1 LVYEY
6 FVFAV
11 FWALILSYVIL
22 TRIYTIERKAL
33 DIRAGG
39 GKIHKNHGRRGIKY
53 RIYLGLLIIF
63 LVVYQISTVL
73 FSLIMPGMLLRAGI
87 ASGLL
92 LYFAVINIFG
102 LVFSFFLIYFF
113 RLWKH
118 LKEPVQVIYRCS
130 LFNIARNSSLILL
143 IAGGVTYAAGL
154 AQTFGLQ
161 LWTTNRLPD
170 YAGLAPAVPLAILL
184 TAIVLY
190 SAAYIIFIL
199 RRSAFSLRQ
208 YWSSFIL
215 GYIATIAYGWI
226 IPGQILDWNTSV
238 LTRTKLLSWD
248 YGYLGW
254 IILLLAMLAVLFTT
268 GSVLF
273 LRVREMFVQNGKAK
287 GLSLVYL
294 KTGYVCLMLT
304 AVLLA
309 IPQIIDFF

>member
-1 LVYEY
+1 MIYEY

-22 TRIYTIERKAL
+22 TRIYNIERKAL

-53 RIYLGLLIIF
+53 RVYFVVLIVLLI
-63 LVVYQISTVL
+63 VYQISTII

-87 ASGLL
+87 ASGML
-92 LYFAVINIFG
+92 LYFAVIHIFG
-102 LVFSFFLIYFF
+102 LVFSLYLIYFF

-118 LKEPVQVIYRCS
+118 LKEPVQAIYRCS
-130 LFNIARNSSLILL
+130 LFNTARNTSVILL
-143 IAGGVTYAAGL
+143 IAGGIFYIAGM
-154 AQTFGLQ
+154 AQTFSLQ
-161 LWTTNRLPD
+161 TWTTNRLPD
-170 YAGLAPAVPLAILL
+170 YAGLAPVVPLAILL
-184 TAIVLY
+184 TVIVLY
-190 SAAYIIFIL
+190 SAAFIIFIL

-208 YWSSFIL
+208 YWTLFIL
-215 GYIATIAYGWI
+215 GYLATIAYGWI

-238 LTRTKLLSWD
+238 LTRTELLSWD

-254 IILLLAMLAVLFTT
+254 IILLLAVLALLFTT

-273 LRVREMFVQNGKAK
+273 LRVRDMFVQNGKAK

-304 AVLLA
+304 TVLLA